1 MLVFTF
7 IHQGVL
13 RAGRH
18 LCVSDKP
25 GALLAWKAV
34 GAPSAFWQG
43 LVLSQ
48 KRFSGRNGRKKD
60 VTSPVVTVSCAGPFP
75 KCT

>member
-34 GAPSAFWQG
+34 GTPRVFFWQG

-60 VTSPVVTVSCAGPFP
+60 VTGPAVTVSLAGL
-75 KCT
+75 T

>member
-34 GAPSAFWQG
+34 GTPRVFFFGKGWFEPEK
-43 LVLSQ
+43 V
-48 KRFSGRNGRKKD
+48 FRKK
-60 VTSPVVTVSCAGPFP
+60 
-75 KCT
+75 